1 MSNEKNTIEANNPEA
16 TIDTARLLEEAR
28 TFKILVHNGWY
39 VDTMMLPKGIYSG
52 ITPQLYQP
60 TTTIQE
66 LVDEARKM
74 ERRGVDIG
82 GYIANVQQCQLKL
95 VELAI

>member
-1 MSNEKNTIEANNPEA
+1 MSNEKNTIEANKPEA

-52 ITPQLYQP
+52 ITPNYTSPLQP
-60 TTTIQE
+60 FRNLLMKQE
-66 LVDEARKM
+66 KWNG
-74 ERRGVDIG
+74 GV
-82 GYIANVQQCQLKL
+82 LT
-95 VELAI
+95 